1 MKKIQ
6 PNSFEA
12 VALFVMYICNQDG
25 QISNAKIKE
34 FWTISI
40 LKRLY
45 FDVFGEFIYEDFL
58 DDLDAIIDEVKAHNF
73 NDAKVSK
80 QEREFISKLINDP
93 KLCDICLLEAKR
105 RPLLTC
111 CIAKRNTNL
120 PTGIKP
126 GLIRMKFRQM
136 LMIVHPE

>member
-25 QISNAKIKE
+25 QISNTEIRRISRR
-34 FWTISI
+34 FSI

-80 QEREFISKLINDP
+80 QEREFI
-93 KLCDICLLEAKR
+93 
-105 RPLLTC
+105 
-111 CIAKRNTNL
+111 
-120 PTGIKP
+120 
-126 GLIRMKFRQM
+126 
-136 LMIVHPE
+136 

>member
-25 QISNAKIKE
+25 QISNAEIKE
-34 FWTISI
+34 FQDDFPY

-58 DDLDAIIDEVKAHNF
+58 DDLDDERAASASSWFMTTTTEAAIYTPWEWVPN
-73 NDAKVSK
+73 
-80 QEREFISKLINDP
+80 P
-93 KLCDICLLEAKR
+93 
-105 RPLLTC
+105 P
-111 CIAKRNTNL
+111 
-120 PTGIKP
+120 
-126 GLIRMKFRQM
+126 
-136 LMIVHPE
+136 

>member
-6 PNSFEA
+6 PNSFAA

-25 QISNAKIKE
+25 QISNAEIKE
-34 FWTISI
+34 FQDDFPY

-58 DDLDAIIDEVKAHNF
+58 DDLDAIINEVKAHNF

-80 QEREFISKLINDP
+80 HEHKFISKLITDP
-93 KLCDICLLEAKR
+93 KLCDICLLEAKHAAAADM
-105 RPLLTC
+105 LHH
-111 CIAKRNTNL
+111 KERNKL
-120 PTGIKP
+120 SYWDKAWA
-126 GLIRMKFRQM
+126 
-136 LMIVHPE
+136 